1 MAVWKI
7 PCAIIR
13 GGTSKGVYIQGKYF
27 PKDRRIRD
35 QVILSIFGSPDSRQI
50 DGLGGADPL
59 TSKLAIIN
67 PSHLPDADVDYTFA
81 QVGID
86 KGFVNYS
93 VNCGN
98 ISSGVGPF
106 AIDEGLVEAVEPKTV
121 VRILN
126 TNTKKLIISEVPV
139 KNDKADTEGNLKIDG
154 VPGSGPEI
162 NLKFVD
168 PGGAITGKLLPTG
181 NVVDII
187 SLANGRGIEASIVDA
202 GNLYV
207 FLLAS
212 DLGLKG
218 AETPKEIEAEKE
230 VMDTIGEVRFK
241 VAEILEGR
249 KLSRMD
255 FQSRYA
261 TIPKVA
267 IASEPV
273 NYITI
278 NGKRQI
284 EKRAYNLTSRII
296 ISGRVHKAYAITGAI
311 CTIVTSFLEGSIVNR
326 VTKTSFKHKS
336 SFRIGHPSGVIK
348 GETEYSI
355 KGNTLTVAS
364 VSFKRTARRIMDG
377 YVYVPESRF
386 HLRE

>member
-1 MAVWKI
+1 MAVRKI

-13 GGTSKGVYIQGKYF
+13 GGTSKGVYIQGRYL
-27 PKDRRIRD
+27 PKERRIRD

-59 TSKLAIIN
+59 TSKLAIIS
-67 PSHLPDADVDYTFA
+67 PSHLSSADIDYTFA

-106 AIDEGLVEAVEPKTV
+106 AIDEGLVEAVEPKTI

-139 KNDKADTEGNLKIDG
+139 KGGRAEAEGNLKIDG

-162 NLKFVD
+162 ILKFID
-168 PGGAITGKLLPTG
+168 PGGAITGKMLPTG

-187 SLANGRGIEASIVDA
+187 PLANGKQIEVSIVDA

-207 FLLAS
+207 FLVAS

-218 AETPKEIEAEKE
+218 TEMPEEIEEQKEIMEAI
-230 VMDTIGEVRFK
+230 MEVRFK

-249 KLSRMD
+249 RLSRKD
-255 FQSRYA
+255 FQAKYA
-261 TIPKVA
+261 TVPKVA
-267 IASEPV
+267 IVSEPCDYRRINERRLIKKE
-273 NYITI
+273 NYDL
-278 NGKRQI
+278 N
-284 EKRAYNLTSRII
+284 SRII
-296 ISGRVHKAYAITGAI
+296 ISGGVHKAYAITGAI
-311 CTIVTSFLEGSIVNR
+311 CTTVASFLEGSIVNR
-326 VTKTSFKHKS
+326 VTKLSFRHKEF
-336 SFRIGHPSGVIK
+336 FRIGHPSGIIK
-348 GETEYSI
+348 GEVEYSI
-355 KGNTLTVAS
+355 RENTFTVAS
-364 VSFKRTARRIMDG
+364 VAFKRTARRIMDG

-386 HLRE
+386 HL